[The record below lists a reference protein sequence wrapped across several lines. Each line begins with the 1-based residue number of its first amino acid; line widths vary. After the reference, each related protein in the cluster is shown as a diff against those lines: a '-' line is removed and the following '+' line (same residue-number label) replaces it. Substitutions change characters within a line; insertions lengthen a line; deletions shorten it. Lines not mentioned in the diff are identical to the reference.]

1 MQAASR
7 SSSIC
12 QQQQARQHISSV
24 VSRSPQFA
32 HCEQTVWSTATP
44 SATRVHQHLLL
55 TAGEHKHAAG
65 ALHQPVFLAVAQ
77 PHRKSRRRVSH
88 RADHPR
94 HRLSGRAAPRGAAAV
109 AGCCCSVCTALCRLA
124 SQELCIS
131 RSGWPEAV
139 SFAAWRHWLSP
150 KYPAALPCVAV
161 KCDYPVSHCGMLR
174 KTDFAHRQ
182 GVRALLV
189 MVAGLCN

>member
-109 AGCCCSVCTALCRLA
+109 AGLLGVYSSVPPGLSGALHFTQRLA
-124 SQELCIS
+124 RSCELCCL
-131 RSGWPEAV
+131 ATL
-139 SFAAWRHWLSP
+139 ALS
-150 KYPAALPCVAV
+150 
-161 KCDYPVSHCGMLR
+161 
-174 KTDFAHRQ
+174 
-182 GVRALLV
+182 
-189 MVAGLCN
+189 